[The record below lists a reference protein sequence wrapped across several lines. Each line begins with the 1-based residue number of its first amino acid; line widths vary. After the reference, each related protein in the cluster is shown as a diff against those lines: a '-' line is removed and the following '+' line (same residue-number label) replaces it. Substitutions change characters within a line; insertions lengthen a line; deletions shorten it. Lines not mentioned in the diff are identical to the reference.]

1 MKNYLKIGIL
11 LFGLILIMTNCETE
25 NEVMENPITIEKE
38 FIIKQYHF
46 KDLSSN
52 FKFQKAIEKLN
63 SKNSKSIYSNKS
75 TDDIYNFT
83 IDSTR
88 IKEVIKGN
96 YTSYTLLINRP
107 FKTSEYFENLVIEIK
122 ENETINAFIIKYIL
136 SSPIKI
142 FEEHNSFSFQ
152 ANFTIVSLDIN
163 NINLSSKSTTDDC
176 SPIAQTWCNWSY
188 PHIAGPSCYEAN
200 DGRLFTVL
208 AENPNCTE
216 NGDPS
221 SGGGGGGG
229 TTGSDPDPIYTS
241 PINPDGTP
249 VEFPESVILN
259 QINEILGNSLSE
271 NQLFW
276 LYNNPKQANN
286 IKLFLDSNNSPE
298 TKNFVKSAVEALTNN
313 QYLSFDEILYNR
325 TELDN
330 NITGDIDNNITGGYD
345 STIYNTFN
353 PTQETWPTIN
363 SVILLNDFI
372 GWKAN
377 DPISQRNC
385 MAYAKAQIAKKS
397 YQISNYK
404 NVNGQI
410 SDQTIQIFTEQNGV
424 NQTELQKGLS
434 YLKYALDNGIPVI
447 VGVDAHSGSPNPNTD
462 STTDH
467 FVVIVGMGTDNN
479 GQYFIFYDNA
489 SGQTPYQNYGAN
501 PNNRFYYNSSTGTL
515 TGRSQTRFS
524 LRAPRIYTVTQ
535 IKKSKSL

>member
-1 MKNYLKIGIL
+1 MRKMKNYLKIGIL

-249 VEFPESVILN
+249 VEFPTTASSSEGSDQLEFDPHFWSNTNLIFPQQNKPSFADFFNAYPKAKYNGAMAANDVFILIGGN
-259 QINEILGNSLSE
+259 VNSMAIENSWTNACAARVSRALNYSGVQIPNIPGLTFEGGDGKYYFLGAN
-271 NQLFW
+271 N
-276 LYNNPKQANN
+276 LYNWMKKTFGEPDFSLNSDECGENGDGFIQSVNGHSGIYIMLPVNSTLFGATGHSDIYSGFGFN
-286 IKLFLDSNNSPE
+286 IQGYFNATGGL
-298 TKNFVKSAVEALTNN
+298 KSANLW
-313 QYLSFDEILYNR
+313 S
-325 TELDN
+325 
-330 NITGDIDNNITGGYD
+330 
-345 STIYNTFN
+345 
-353 PTQETWPTIN
+353 
-363 SVILLNDFI
+363 LN
-372 GWKAN
+372 
-377 DPISQRNC
+377 
-385 MAYAKAQIAKKS
+385 
-397 YQISNYK
+397 
-404 NVNGQI
+404 
-410 SDQTIQIFTEQNGV
+410 
-424 NQTELQKGLS
+424 
-434 YLKYALDNGIPVI
+434 
-447 VGVDAHSGSPNPNTD
+447 
-462 STTDH
+462 
-467 FVVIVGMGTDNN
+467 
-479 GQYFIFYDNA
+479 
-489 SGQTPYQNYGAN
+489 
-501 PNNRFYYNSSTGTL
+501 
-515 TGRSQTRFS
+515 
-524 LRAPRIYTVTQ
+524 
-535 IKKSKSL
+535 